1 MRGSCDHKSTHR
13 HVASIM
19 ADWSRAQGVGEVL
32 NRLEWRRQRPSAE
45 GMGTAALFPPG
56 SPQHAHTAP
65 YPPACSA
72 ACVFGGHKTG
82 LQSSLGQLAVLG
94 CSRLLSQGFL
104 ESVLLIYGSCGLCKE
119 EMAMMWHPTACS
131 SSLFAAALTPV
142 TSPHLHTAHTAFQVL
157 Q

>member
-1 MRGSCDHKSTHR
+1 
-13 HVASIM
+13 M

-32 NRLEWRRQRPSAE
+32 NRLEWRRQRPSVKYPAE
-45 GMGTAALFPPG
+45 GMGTAAPFPPD

-72 ACVFGGHKTG
+72 ALPCGFGGVKTR
-82 LQSSLGQLAVLG
+82 LQSSLGWLAVLG

-104 ESVLLIYGSCGLCKE
+104 ESVLPIYGSCGLCKE
-119 EMAMMWHPTACS
+119 EMAMVWHPAACS
-131 SSLFAAALTPV
+131 NSSSPSSPRTSDVSPSLQPV
-142 TSPHLHTAHTAFQVL
+142 HTCQSDAFQVL